1 MMWWID
7 KGILAGSHNPSNRE
21 LSNAGK
27 LGITT
32 VISLLD
38 ETEQLPAYSKE
49 IFLKGNL
56 KHLYSIP
63 VRDYSPPSTGQL
75 REFITLV
82 RESEGAVLVHCQ
94 GGSGRTGTF
103 GAAWLISKGS
113 SAEEAIRAVR
123 DMNPHAVETAAKE
136 ECLGLFDGIQGVDAS
151 EHSSRSWCLN

>member
-38 ETEQLPAYSKE
+38 ETEQLPAYSNE
-49 IFLKGNL
+49 IFRKGNL
-56 KHLYSIP
+56 QHRHSIP
-63 VRDYSPPSTGQL
+63 VRDFSPPSIGQL
-75 REFITLV
+75 REFIVLV
-82 RESEGAVLVHCQ
+82 RESAGAVLVHCQ

-103 GAAWLISKGS
+103 GAAWLISKGI
-113 SAEEAIRAVR
+113 SAGDAIIAVR
-123 DMNPHAVETAAKE
+123 EMNPNAVETAAQE
-136 ECLGLFDGIQGVDAS
+136 ECLWTFS
-151 EHSSRSWCLN
+151 EMHSGKS